1 MVRSVDEGPSAGDRR
16 AVPTTGTGGVATPT
30 WHSVLAAPI
39 TVQPRVTP
47 RYLARI
53 FGEGGTDPA
62 ATGEKGS
69 FCSPGNVPTVA
80 DTDRRVRRER
90 ERETGLR
97 RLAWVTLVAVT
108 LTAVAVAGV
117 AAAQSEAPDG
127 RITGATYTGPNVT
140 LGDERFVWAS
150 GDHEVTATLGSDA
163 GLEEATVCL
172 RFATNGSDP
181 GAVLDCASSSVPAS
195 EPRAVTVPVETWPEN
210 RTGGQTLSVT
220 LDSPAADEGPLDTA
234 TVSVTVIRKDGD
246 LDGDGLSNAA
256 EVDHGGN
263 LRAPDTDDDG
273 FEDGR
278 EVSVGT
284 DLTVADTDGDEVKDG
299 AEVDTY
305 ETNATTADTD
315 GDGLNDGSEI
325 ELGTD
330 PTTPDTDD
338 DELRDAV
345 EVNTYETDPKDV
357 DTDGDGLEDGA
368 EVKQFGTDPTAGD
381 SDGDGLE
388 DGAEVDEYETDPTDP
403 DTNDDGV
410 SDSQEAE
417 REETS
422 DLPLLV
428 GVPLLVL
435 VVLAGL
441 GYWYRR
447 RSGGPGDRPPET
459 PGGEEMPA
467 QAASETPASGGR
479 SEDKSA
485 TGDGGLPPSA
495 VPNDSRV
502 LALLDEH
509 GGRIQQASVVE
520 ETEWSKSKVS
530 RVISTM
536 EEEGQIRKIDVGR
549 GNLLTRPA
557 DAPPSSVTRSGDRG
571 EE

>member
-1 MVRSVDEGPSAGDRR
+1 
-16 AVPTTGTGGVATPT
+16 
-30 WHSVLAAPI
+30 
-39 TVQPRVTP
+39 
-47 RYLARI
+47 
-53 FGEGGTDPA
+53 
-62 ATGEKGS
+62 
-69 FCSPGNVPTVA
+69 
-80 DTDRRVRRER
+80 
-90 ERETGLR
+90 
-97 RLAWVTLVAVT
+97 
-108 LTAVAVAGV
+108 
-117 AAAQSEAPDG
+117 
-127 RITGATYTGPNVT
+127 VT

-150 GDHEVTATLGSDA
+150 GDHEVTVTLDSDA

-181 GAVLDCASSSVPAS
+181 GAVLNCASSSVPAS

-284 DLTVADTDGDEVKDG
+284 DLAVADTDGDGVKDG

-315 GDGLNDGSEI
+315 GDGLNDGPEI

-357 DTDGDGLEDGA
+357 DTDGDGLPDGEEVNVWETDPTDVDTDGDGLEDGA
-368 EVKQFGTDPTAGD
+368 EVKQFGTDPTALD

-410 SDSQEAE
+410 SDSQEVD
-417 REETS
+417 REEPS

-459 PGGEEMPA
+459 PGGGEIPA
-467 QAASETPASGGR
+467 QAASETPSSDGR
-479 SEDKSA
+479 SEDESA
-485 TGDGGLPPSA
+485 TGEGGLPPSA

-509 GGRIQQASVVE
+509 GGRIQQSTVVE

-557 DAPPSSVTRSGDRG
+557 DAPASVTRSGDRG